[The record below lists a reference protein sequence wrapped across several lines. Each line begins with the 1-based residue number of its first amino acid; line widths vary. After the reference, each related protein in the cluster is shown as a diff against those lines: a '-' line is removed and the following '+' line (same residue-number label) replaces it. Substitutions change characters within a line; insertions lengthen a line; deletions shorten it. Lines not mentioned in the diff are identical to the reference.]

1 MRRSFAAGVG
11 ASLSALVVLMA
22 LVVPQAAGTAGSVA
36 SAATACPAQQHVFSA
51 EFGEGLAVDSSGA
64 VWVANFETAVITKY
78 DAATGAVLATIAP
91 TAGTP
96 NLERP
101 IGLAIDGSDNLYVA
115 DRDSDTVYRFNS
127 SGTQTLASSPSGDA
141 TPEPGHARRAWRS
154 TVPATST

>member
-1 MRRSFAAGVG
+1 M
-11 ASLSALVVLMA
+11 
-22 LVVPQAAGTAGSVA
+22 A

-78 DAATGAVLATIAP
+78 DAATGVVLAIIEP

-101 IGLAIDGSDNLYVA
+101 IGLAIDGSNNLYVA
-115 DRDSDTVYRFNS
+115 DRVSDTVYRFNS
-127 SGTQTLASSPSGDA
+127 AGARPWPSPPPWPPTCRRRPVGWCRWCRASADVTYEA
-141 TPEPGHARRAWRS
+141 MRR
-154 TVPATST
+154 